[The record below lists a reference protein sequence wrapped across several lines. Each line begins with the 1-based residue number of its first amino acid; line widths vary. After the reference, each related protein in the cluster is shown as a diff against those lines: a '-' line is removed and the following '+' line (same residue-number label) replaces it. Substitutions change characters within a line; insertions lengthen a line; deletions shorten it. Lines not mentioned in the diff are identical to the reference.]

1 MPEIIEIAQLHP
13 HPHNPRLDKGKETIA
28 RLAQL
33 MKERGFDEA
42 HAIIVRPLPRS
53 GFQIISGHRRVQ
65 AAKRAGLATV
75 PCWKREM
82 TDGEAHMLLLSENI
96 QDGLHPI
103 EEGQH
108 QIDSGLP
115 QEAYAARIGVSR
127 NTLKPK
133 IDAARVYAT
142 IRKTVPL
149 GEVGKRWRAL
159 AALRSAEAWLWPLWA
174 PRLLEEGW
182 TIEETERNVA
192 RAGHVRQPRAWG
204 DAKALADGL
213 LKGATRPEDLHEM
226 NRLLDRI
233 KDRTSREKVA
243 QALAAAKPPSLAIAK
258 QVVEAQTPL
267 SLADDEAEPLAAD
280 SEPTE
285 PLAADTELTESRWPA
300 ESSLDEPT
308 LEQEYHGSHARH
320 FERQAE
326 RRFRQLLKARIQPR
340 WKFIASRR
348 RNGSICA
355 SRLMNSL
362 VG

>member
-1 MPEIIEIAQLHP
+1 MPEMVEIVQLHA

-28 RLAQL
+28 RLSQL

-42 HAIIVRPLPRS
+42 HAIIVRPLAR
-53 GFQIISGHRRVQ
+53 GGYQIISGHRRVQ
-65 AAKRAGLATV
+65 AAKRAGLACV
-75 PCWKREM
+75 PCWKRQM

-108 QIDSGLP
+108 QIDSGVR
-115 QEAYAARIGVSR
+115 QEAYAAMIGASR

-174 PRLLEEGW
+174 PRLLEDGW

-192 RAGHVRQPRAWG
+192 RAGHVRQPPAWA

-213 LKGATRPEDLHEM
+213 LNGITRPEDLHEM
-226 NRLLDRI
+226 NRLLDGI
-233 KDRTSREKVA
+233 KDRTSREKIA
-243 QALAAAKPPSLAIAK
+243 QALAAAKPPSLLAATQI
-258 QVVEAQTPL
+258 VEAQTPAA
-267 SLADDEAEPLAAD
+267 LADDEAEPLAAD
-280 SEPTE
+280 TE
-285 PLAADTELTESRWPA
+285 PSGITVARRIVARRT
-300 ESSLDEPT
+300 
-308 LEQEYHGSHARH
+308 HARAGVSRFARPPLRTAGRTAFPAVAQGANTTAVEIH
-320 FERQAE
+320 
-326 RRFRQLLKARIQPR
+326 RRTAGRTGASAR
-340 WKFIASRR
+340 
-348 RNGSICA
+348 
-355 SRLMNSL
+355 
-362 VG
+362 

>member
-1 MPEIIEIAQLHP
+1 MPEMVEIVQLHA

-42 HAIIVRPLPRS
+42 HAIIVRPLAR
-53 GFQIISGHRRVQ
+53 GGYQIISGHRRVQ
-65 AAKRAGLATV
+65 AAKRAGLACV
-75 PCWKREM
+75 PCWKRQM

-108 QIDSGLP
+108 QIDSGVR
-115 QEAYAARIGVSR
+115 QEAYAALIGANR

-174 PRLLEEGW
+174 PRLLEDGW

-192 RAGHVRQPRAWG
+192 RAGHVRQPPAWA

-213 LKGATRPEDLHEM
+213 LNGITRPEDLHEM
-226 NRLLDRI
+226 NRLLDGI
-233 KDRTSREKVA
+233 KDRTTREKIA
-243 QALAAAKPPSLAIAK
+243 QALTAAKPASLLAATQI
-258 QVVEAQTPL
+258 VEAQTPPA
-267 SLADDEAEPLAAD
+267 LADDEARDQRSADIAATRSRIIVARRIVARRTVARAGVSRFARPPLRTAGGKAL
-280 SEPTE
+280 PAVTQG
-285 PLAADTELTESRWPA
+285 ADTTAVEIHRRTAGRTGAS
-300 ESSLDEPT
+300 
-308 LEQEYHGSHARH
+308 AR
-320 FERQAE
+320 
-326 RRFRQLLKARIQPR
+326 
-340 WKFIASRR
+340 
-348 RNGSICA
+348 
-355 SRLMNSL
+355 
-362 VG
+362 